1 MDPKEVLARLEAS
14 GPGDDIGYRSA
25 AEAMWDLLHH
35 RHSVLPKL
43 VFYIRF
49 FVNTGH
55 PRIGPNKLFL
65 VNRSEMDLFSS
76 GGGHGV
82 WGKDSEERLWRMVLG
97 SRLSEWTGCGHFASV
112 MRHHLYFASRD
123 EEERAASQ
131 STFTRPTQLLNH
143 LDSAVR
149 ASEEDGDEEK
159 GLIIRVE
166 FSAYDSDEWDKAGRG
181 TGPKP
186 NALDFHAYLID
197 IPSAGPVRDH
207 DDGDDQ
213 EPAAYVVQSLWEHY
227 DVSVRPISAG
237 DLRRHLRFLALFDGR
252 TEMTNGQRC
261 RLTHPSFWDVPLPR
275 TKGRPRPSHNSPI
288 EPYLGSSLDPLLE
301 RLESHHDQQPH
312 DDVVV
317 SVLDVFS
324 VAAYDS
330 GETKRRLADYLRQA
344 QLEDDDGN
352 DGWGEQ
358 TLPYGLPNLT
368 SSIGPPRR
376 AWSEVLS
383 AVDQVHAATEAKHKK
398 AGMKNGRVLPLVDY
412 LPSPH
417 PDTKHRYRSSAA
429 SDSTPDHKRRG
440 KRKGRDGTKQRSRC
454 TLS

>member
-1 MDPKEVLARLEAS
+1 
-14 GPGDDIGYRSA
+14 
-25 AEAMWDLLHH
+25 MWDLLHH

-49 FVNTGH
+49 FVNAGR
-55 PRIGPNKLFL
+55 PRIGSNQLFI
-65 VNRSEMDLFSS
+65 VHRSEMDLFAS
-76 GGGHGV
+76 GGDHGAL
-82 WGKDSEERLWRMVLG
+82 GKESEERLWRMLE

-112 MRHHLYFASRD
+112 MRHNLYFASRE
-123 EEERAASQ
+123 EEERAGSQ
-131 STFTRPTQLLNH
+131 STFTTPARLLDH
-143 LDSAVR
+143 LDSAAVS
-149 ASEEDGDEEK
+149 ASEEDRDEEK
-159 GLIIRVE
+159 GLVIRVE
-166 FSAYDSDEWDKAGRG
+166 FSAYDADEWDQEGRG
-181 TGPKP
+181 AGPKP

-197 IPSAGPVRDH
+197 IPSAGRVRDH
-207 DDGDDQ
+207 PDGDDQ

-252 TEMTNGQRC
+252 TQMANSERC

-275 TKGRPRPSHNSPI
+275 TQGRPRPCSSHHSPL

-301 RLESHHDQQPH
+301 RLESQHDQKPH
-312 DDVVV
+312 DEVVV

-330 GETKRRLADYLRQA
+330 GETKRRLAAYMCQA
-344 QLEDDDGN
+344 RLADG
-352 DGWGEQ
+352 DGFVGRGER

-368 SSIGPPRR
+368 SSAGSPRR

-383 AVDQVHAATEAKHKK
+383 AVDRVHAATEAKQKK
-398 AGMKNGRVLPLVDY
+398 AGKKNGRILPLVGY
-412 LPSPH
+412 LPAPH
-417 PDTKHRYRSSAA
+417 PDTKHRHRSTPA
-429 SDSTPDHKRRG
+429 SDDALLPSVIVKPDHKRRG
-440 KRKGRDGTKQRSRC
+440 ERKGREGGAKQRSRC